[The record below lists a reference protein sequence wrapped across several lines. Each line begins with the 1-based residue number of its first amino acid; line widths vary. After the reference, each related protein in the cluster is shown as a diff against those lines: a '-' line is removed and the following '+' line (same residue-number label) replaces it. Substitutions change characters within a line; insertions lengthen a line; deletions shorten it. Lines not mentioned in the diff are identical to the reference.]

1 MAGGWKGSTGAGEE
15 WGEEWGEHGRSTE
28 GGARLGQARAAVAG
42 AGEPAVTVAGEPA
55 AAVAGEP
62 AATTSKEAEA
72 ATTSRAGVGRRSQQI
87 LLLLFCTVI
96 QRQLPIWTQQVSRQP
111 NSC

>member
-15 WGEEWGEHGRSTE
+15 WGEEWREHGRSTE

-42 AGEPAVTVAGEPA
+42 AGEPAV
-55 AAVAGEP
+55 AVAGEP